1 MGPGLPLN
9 RVLKGSRKAL
19 VHRGN
24 PCQKSRLCYNGIRKS
39 RERGHVM
46 ENMELLQAMRQMME
60 EVVSPIYERL
70 DKMDERFDKMDERL
84 DGIESHLEK
93 VETLATKTQ
102 ITLENDIKPK
112 INLLFEG
119 QITLQN
125 RFSQLDRMEEML
137 RELRYDVQDLQH
149 IVSWHSN
156 DIRWL
161 KRRRYSNKI

>member
-1 MGPGLPLN
+1 
-9 RVLKGSRKAL
+9 
-19 VHRGN
+19 
-24 PCQKSRLCYNGIRKS
+24 
-39 RERGHVM
+39 M
-46 ENMELLQAMRQMME
+46 ENLELLQAMRQMME
-60 EVVSPIYERL
+60 EVVSPIYER
-70 DKMDERFDKMDERL
+70 MDRMEAEFTSLKE
-84 DGIESHLEK
+84 EVASVKEEVSSVK
-93 VETLATKTQ
+93 VLATKTQ
-102 ITLENDIKPK
+102 ITLENDIRPK

-119 QITLQN
+119 HITLQN

>member
-1 MGPGLPLN
+1 
-9 RVLKGSRKAL
+9 
-19 VHRGN
+19 
-24 PCQKSRLCYNGIRKS
+24 
-39 RERGHVM
+39 M
-46 ENMELLQAMRQMME
+46 ENLELLQAMRQMME
-60 EVVSPIYERL
+60 EVVSPIYER
-70 DKMDERFDKMDERL
+70 MDRMEAEFTSLKE
-84 DGIESHLEK
+84 EVASVKEEVSSVK
-93 VETLATKTQ
+93 ALATKTQ

-149 IVSWHSN
+149 IVSWHSS

>member
-1 MGPGLPLN
+1 
-9 RVLKGSRKAL
+9 
-19 VHRGN
+19 
-24 PCQKSRLCYNGIRKS
+24 
-39 RERGHVM
+39 M
-46 ENMELLQAMRQMME
+46 ENLELLQAMRQMME
-60 EVVSPIYERL
+60 EVVSPIYER
-70 DKMDERFDKMDERL
+70 MDRMEAEFTSLKE
-84 DGIESHLEK
+84 EAASVKEEVSSVK
-93 VETLATKTQ
+93 ALATKTQ

-149 IVSWHSN
+149 IVSWHSS

>member
-1 MGPGLPLN
+1 MSIGETLAKNHVYGIMVVETHK
-9 RVLKGSRKAL
+9 RKG
-19 VHRGN
+19 
-24 PCQKSRLCYNGIRKS
+24 Y
-39 RERGHVM
+39 VM

-60 EVVSPIYERL
+60 EVVSPIYER
-70 DKMDERFDKMDERL
+70 MDRMEAEFTSLKE
-84 DGIESHLEK
+84 EVASVKEEVSSVK
-93 VETLATKTQ
+93 ALATKTQ
-102 ITLENDIKPK
+102 VTLENDIKPK

>member
-1 MGPGLPLN
+1 
-9 RVLKGSRKAL
+9 
-19 VHRGN
+19 
-24 PCQKSRLCYNGIRKS
+24 
-39 RERGHVM
+39 M
-46 ENMELLQAMRQMME
+46 ENLELLQAMRQMME
-60 EVVSPIYERL
+60 EVVSPIYER
-70 DKMDERFDKMDERL
+70 MDRMEAEFTSLKEEVASVKEEVSSVKAL
-84 DGIESHLEK
+84 
-93 VETLATKTQ
+93 TTKTQ

-119 QITLQN
+119 HITLQN

>member
-1 MGPGLPLN
+1 
-9 RVLKGSRKAL
+9 
-19 VHRGN
+19 
-24 PCQKSRLCYNGIRKS
+24 
-39 RERGHVM
+39 M
-46 ENMELLQAMRQMME
+46 ENLELLQVMRQMME
-60 EVVSPIYERL
+60 EVVSPIYER
-70 DKMDERFDKMDERL
+70 MDRMEAEFTSLKE
-84 DGIESHLEK
+84 EVASVKEEVSSVK
-93 VETLATKTQ
+93 ALATKTQ

-119 QITLQN
+119 QIALQN

>member
-1 MGPGLPLN
+1 
-9 RVLKGSRKAL
+9 
-19 VHRGN
+19 
-24 PCQKSRLCYNGIRKS
+24 
-39 RERGHVM
+39 M

-60 EVVSPIYERL
+60 EVVSPIYER
-70 DKMDERFDKMDERL
+70 MDRMEAEFTSLKEEVASVKEEVSSVKAL
-84 DGIESHLEK
+84 
-93 VETLATKTQ
+93 TTKTQ

>member
-1 MGPGLPLN
+1 
-9 RVLKGSRKAL
+9 
-19 VHRGN
+19 
-24 PCQKSRLCYNGIRKS
+24 
-39 RERGHVM
+39 M
-46 ENMELLQAMRQMME
+46 ENLELLQAMRQMME

-70 DKMDERFDKMDERL
+70 DKMDERLDKMDERFDKMDERFDKMDERL
-84 DGIESHLEK
+84 DGIESRLEK

-102 ITLENDIKPK
+102 VTLENDIKPK

>member
-1 MGPGLPLN
+1 
-9 RVLKGSRKAL
+9 
-19 VHRGN
+19 
-24 PCQKSRLCYNGIRKS
+24 
-39 RERGHVM
+39 M
-46 ENMELLQAMRQMME
+46 ENLELLQAMRQMME
-60 EVVSPIYERL
+60 EVVSPIYER
-70 DKMDERFDKMDERL
+70 MDRMEAEFTSLREEVSSVKE
-84 DGIESHLEK
+84 EVASVKEEVSSVK
-93 VETLATKTQ
+93 VLATKTQ
-102 ITLENDIKPK
+102 ITLENDIRPK

-119 QITLQN
+119 HITLQN

>member
-1 MGPGLPLN
+1 
-9 RVLKGSRKAL
+9 
-19 VHRGN
+19 
-24 PCQKSRLCYNGIRKS
+24 
-39 RERGHVM
+39 M
-46 ENMELLQAMRQMME
+46 ENLELLQAMRQMME
-60 EVVSPIYERL
+60 EVVSPIYER
-70 DKMDERFDKMDERL
+70 MDRMEAEFTSLKE
-84 DGIESHLEK
+84 EVASVKKEVSSVK
-93 VETLATKTQ
+93 EEVASVKALATKTQ

-119 QITLQN
+119 HITLQN

>member
-1 MGPGLPLN
+1 
-9 RVLKGSRKAL
+9 
-19 VHRGN
+19 
-24 PCQKSRLCYNGIRKS
+24 
-39 RERGHVM
+39 M
-46 ENMELLQAMRQMME
+46 ENLELLQAMRQMME
-60 EVVSPIYERL
+60 EVVSPIYKRL
-70 DKMDERFDKMDERL
+70 DKMDERLDKMDKRL
-84 DGIESHLEK
+84 DGIESRLEK

-137 RELRYDVQDLQH
+137 RGLRYDVQDLQH
-149 IVSWHSN
+149 IVSWHSS

>member
-1 MGPGLPLN
+1 
-9 RVLKGSRKAL
+9 
-19 VHRGN
+19 
-24 PCQKSRLCYNGIRKS
+24 
-39 RERGHVM
+39 M
-46 ENMELLQAMRQMME
+46 ENLELLQAMRQMME

-137 RELRYDVQDLQH
+137 RGLRYDVQDLQH

>member
-1 MGPGLPLN
+1 
-9 RVLKGSRKAL
+9 
-19 VHRGN
+19 
-24 PCQKSRLCYNGIRKS
+24 
-39 RERGHVM
+39 M

-70 DKMDERFDKMDERL
+70 DKMDERLDKMDERFDKMDERFDKMDERL
-84 DGIESHLEK
+84 DGIESRLEK

-102 ITLENDIKPK
+102 VTLENDIKPK

-137 RELRYDVQDLQH
+137 RGLRYDVQDLQH

>member
-1 MGPGLPLN
+1 
-9 RVLKGSRKAL
+9 
-19 VHRGN
+19 
-24 PCQKSRLCYNGIRKS
+24 
-39 RERGHVM
+39 M

-60 EVVSPIYERL
+60 EVVSPIYER
-70 DKMDERFDKMDERL
+70 MDRMEAEFTSLREEVSSVKEEVASVKEEVTSVKEEVSSVKAL
-84 DGIESHLEK
+84 
-93 VETLATKTQ
+93 TTKTQ

-137 RELRYDVQDLQH
+137 RGLRYDVQDLQH

>member
-1 MGPGLPLN
+1 MEAEFTS
-9 RVLKGSRKAL
+9 LKEEVASVKEEVSSVKAL
-19 VHRGN
+19 
-24 PCQKSRLCYNGIRKS
+24 
-39 RERGHVM
+39 
-46 ENMELLQAMRQMME
+46 
-60 EVVSPIYERL
+60 
-70 DKMDERFDKMDERL
+70 
-84 DGIESHLEK
+84 
-93 VETLATKTQ
+93 TTKTQ

-119 QITLQN
+119 HITLQN

-161 KRRRYSNKI
+161 KRRRYSNKL

>member
-1 MGPGLPLN
+1 
-9 RVLKGSRKAL
+9 
-19 VHRGN
+19 
-24 PCQKSRLCYNGIRKS
+24 
-39 RERGHVM
+39 M

-70 DKMDERFDKMDERL
+70 DKMDECLDKMDERFDKMDERL
-84 DGIESHLEK
+84 DGIESRLEK

-102 ITLENDIKPK
+102 VTLENDIKPK

-137 RELRYDVQDLQH
+137 RELRTIFAGSSAVVTQ
-149 IVSWHSN
+149 IKSKPN
-156 DIRWL
+156 P
-161 KRRRYSNKI
+161 KAA

>member
-1 MGPGLPLN
+1 
-9 RVLKGSRKAL
+9 
-19 VHRGN
+19 
-24 PCQKSRLCYNGIRKS
+24 
-39 RERGHVM
+39 M

-60 EVVSPIYERL
+60 EVVSPIYER
-70 DKMDERFDKMDERL
+70 MDRM
-84 DGIESHLEK
+84 
-93 VETLATKTQ
+93 ETEFTSLKEEVASVKEEVASVKALATKTQ

>member
-1 MGPGLPLN
+1 
-9 RVLKGSRKAL
+9 
-19 VHRGN
+19 
-24 PCQKSRLCYNGIRKS
+24 
-39 RERGHVM
+39 M
-46 ENMELLQAMRQMME
+46 ENLELLQAMRQMME

-102 ITLENDIKPK
+102 VTLENDIKPK

-137 RELRYDVQDLQH
+137 RGLRYDVQDLQH
-149 IVSWHSN
+149 IVSWHSS

>member
-1 MGPGLPLN
+1 
-9 RVLKGSRKAL
+9 
-19 VHRGN
+19 
-24 PCQKSRLCYNGIRKS
+24 
-39 RERGHVM
+39 M

-60 EVVSPIYERL
+60 EVVSPIYER
-70 DKMDERFDKMDERL
+70 MDRMEAEFTSLKE
-84 DGIESHLEK
+84 EVASVKEEVSSVK
-93 VETLATKTQ
+93 ALATKTQ
-102 ITLENDIKPK
+102 ITLENDIRPK

-119 QITLQN
+119 HITLQN

>member
-1 MGPGLPLN
+1 
-9 RVLKGSRKAL
+9 
-19 VHRGN
+19 
-24 PCQKSRLCYNGIRKS
+24 
-39 RERGHVM
+39 M
-46 ENMELLQAMRQMME
+46 ENLELLQAMRQMME
-60 EVVSPIYERL
+60 EVVSPIYER
-70 DKMDERFDKMDERL
+70 MDRMEAEFTSLKE
-84 DGIESHLEK
+84 EVASVKEEVSSVK
-93 VETLATKTQ
+93 ALATKTQ

-137 RELRYDVQDLQH
+137 RGLRYDVQDLQH

>member
-1 MGPGLPLN
+1 MVVETHK
-9 RVLKGSRKAL
+9 RKG
-19 VHRGN
+19 
-24 PCQKSRLCYNGIRKS
+24 Y
-39 RERGHVM
+39 VM

-60 EVVSPIYERL
+60 EVVSPIYER
-70 DKMDERFDKMDERL
+70 MDRMEAEFTSLKE
-84 DGIESHLEK
+84 EVASVKEEVSSVK
-93 VETLATKTQ
+93 ALATKTQ

-119 QITLQN
+119 QIALQN
-125 RFSQLDRMEEML
+125 RFSQMDRMEEML

>member
-1 MGPGLPLN
+1 
-9 RVLKGSRKAL
+9 
-19 VHRGN
+19 
-24 PCQKSRLCYNGIRKS
+24 
-39 RERGHVM
+39 M
-46 ENMELLQAMRQMME
+46 ENLELLQAMRQMME
-60 EVVSPIYERL
+60 EVVSPIYER
-70 DKMDERFDKMDERL
+70 MDRMEAEFTSLREEVSSVKE
-84 DGIESHLEK
+84 EVSSVKEEVASVKEEVSSVKEEVASVK
-93 VETLATKTQ
+93 VLATKTQ
-102 ITLENDIKPK
+102 ITLENDIRPK

-119 QITLQN
+119 HITLQN

>member
-1 MGPGLPLN
+1 
-9 RVLKGSRKAL
+9 
-19 VHRGN
+19 
-24 PCQKSRLCYNGIRKS
+24 
-39 RERGHVM
+39 M

-60 EVVSPIYERL
+60 EVVSPIYER
-70 DKMDERFDKMDERL
+70 MDRMEAEFTSLKE
-84 DGIESHLEK
+84 EVASVKEEVSSVK
-93 VETLATKTQ
+93 EEVASVKALATKTQ

-119 QITLQN
+119 HITLQN

>member
-1 MGPGLPLN
+1 
-9 RVLKGSRKAL
+9 
-19 VHRGN
+19 
-24 PCQKSRLCYNGIRKS
+24 
-39 RERGHVM
+39 M

-60 EVVSPIYERL
+60 EVVSPIYER
-70 DKMDERFDKMDERL
+70 MDRMEAEFTSLKE
-84 DGIESHLEK
+84 EVASVKEEVVSVK
-93 VETLATKTQ
+93 ALATKTQ

>member
-1 MGPGLPLN
+1 MSIGETLAKNHVYGIMVVETHK
-9 RVLKGSRKAL
+9 RKG
-19 VHRGN
+19 
-24 PCQKSRLCYNGIRKS
+24 Y
-39 RERGHVM
+39 VM

-60 EVVSPIYERL
+60 EVVSPIYER
-70 DKMDERFDKMDERL
+70 MDRMEAEFTSLKE
-84 DGIESHLEK
+84 EVSSVKKEVVSVK
-93 VETLATKTQ
+93 TLATKTQ
-102 ITLENDIKPK
+102 VTLENDIKPK

>member
-1 MGPGLPLN
+1 
-9 RVLKGSRKAL
+9 
-19 VHRGN
+19 
-24 PCQKSRLCYNGIRKS
+24 
-39 RERGHVM
+39 M
-46 ENMELLQAMRQMME
+46 ENLELLQAMRQMME
-60 EVVSPIYERL
+60 EVVSPIYER
-70 DKMDERFDKMDERL
+70 MDRMEAEFTSLREEVSSVKEEVSSVKAL
-84 DGIESHLEK
+84 
-93 VETLATKTQ
+93 TTKTQ

>member
-1 MGPGLPLN
+1 
-9 RVLKGSRKAL
+9 
-19 VHRGN
+19 
-24 PCQKSRLCYNGIRKS
+24 
-39 RERGHVM
+39 M
-46 ENMELLQAMRQMME
+46 ENLELLQAMRQMME

-102 ITLENDIKPK
+102 ITLENDIRPK

-119 QITLQN
+119 HITLQN

>member
-1 MGPGLPLN
+1 
-9 RVLKGSRKAL
+9 
-19 VHRGN
+19 
-24 PCQKSRLCYNGIRKS
+24 
-39 RERGHVM
+39 M
-46 ENMELLQAMRQMME
+46 ENLELLQAMRQMME
-60 EVVSPIYERL
+60 EVVSPIYER
-70 DKMDERFDKMDERL
+70 MDRMEAEFTSLKE
-84 DGIESHLEK
+84 EVASVKEEVSSVK
-93 VETLATKTQ
+93 ALATKTQ

-137 RELRYDVQDLQH
+137 RGLRYDVQDLQH
-149 IVSWHSN
+149 IVSWHSS

>member
-1 MGPGLPLN
+1 
-9 RVLKGSRKAL
+9 
-19 VHRGN
+19 
-24 PCQKSRLCYNGIRKS
+24 
-39 RERGHVM
+39 M
-46 ENMELLQAMRQMME
+46 ENLELLQAMRQMME
-60 EVVSPIYERL
+60 EVVSPIYER
-70 DKMDERFDKMDERL
+70 MDRMEAEFTSLKE
-84 DGIESHLEK
+84 EVASVKEEVSSVK
-93 VETLATKTQ
+93 ALATKTQ
-102 ITLENDIKPK
+102 VTLENDIKPK

-137 RELRYDVQDLQH
+137 RGLRYDVQDLQH

>member
-1 MGPGLPLN
+1 
-9 RVLKGSRKAL
+9 
-19 VHRGN
+19 
-24 PCQKSRLCYNGIRKS
+24 
-39 RERGHVM
+39 M

-60 EVVSPIYERL
+60 EVVSPIYER
-70 DKMDERFDKMDERL
+70 MDRMEAEFTSLKE
-84 DGIESHLEK
+84 EVASVKEEVSSVK
-93 VETLATKTQ
+93 ALATKTQ

-149 IVSWHSN
+149 ILSWHSN

>member
-1 MGPGLPLN
+1 
-9 RVLKGSRKAL
+9 
-19 VHRGN
+19 
-24 PCQKSRLCYNGIRKS
+24 
-39 RERGHVM
+39 M
-46 ENMELLQAMRQMME
+46 ENLELLQAMRQMME
-60 EVVSPIYERL
+60 EVVSPIYER
-70 DKMDERFDKMDERL
+70 MDRMEAEFTSLKE
-84 DGIESHLEK
+84 EVASVKEEVVSVK
-93 VETLATKTQ
+93 ALATKTQ

-137 RELRYDVQDLQH
+137 RGLRYDVQDLQH

>member
-1 MGPGLPLN
+1 
-9 RVLKGSRKAL
+9 
-19 VHRGN
+19 
-24 PCQKSRLCYNGIRKS
+24 
-39 RERGHVM
+39 M
-46 ENMELLQAMRQMME
+46 ENMESLQAMRQMME
-60 EVVSPIYERL
+60 EVVSPIYER
-70 DKMDERFDKMDERL
+70 MDRMEAEFTSLKEEVASVKEEVSSVKAL
-84 DGIESHLEK
+84 
-93 VETLATKTQ
+93 TTKTQ

>member
-1 MGPGLPLN
+1 
-9 RVLKGSRKAL
+9 
-19 VHRGN
+19 
-24 PCQKSRLCYNGIRKS
+24 
-39 RERGHVM
+39 M
-46 ENMELLQAMRQMME
+46 ENLELLQAMRQMME
-60 EVVSPIYERL
+60 EVVSPIYER
-70 DKMDERFDKMDERL
+70 MDRMEAEFTSLKEEVASVKEEVSSVKAL
-84 DGIESHLEK
+84 
-93 VETLATKTQ
+93 TTKTQ

>member
-1 MGPGLPLN
+1 
-9 RVLKGSRKAL
+9 
-19 VHRGN
+19 
-24 PCQKSRLCYNGIRKS
+24 
-39 RERGHVM
+39 M

-60 EVVSPIYERL
+60 EVVSPIYERMDRMEAEFTSLKEEVASVKEEVSSVKAL
-70 DKMDERFDKMDERL
+70 D
-84 DGIESHLEK
+84 
-93 VETLATKTQ
+93 TKTQ

>member
-1 MGPGLPLN
+1 
-9 RVLKGSRKAL
+9 
-19 VHRGN
+19 
-24 PCQKSRLCYNGIRKS
+24 
-39 RERGHVM
+39 M

-60 EVVSPIYERL
+60 EVVSPIYER
-70 DKMDERFDKMDERL
+70 MDRMEAEFTSLKE
-84 DGIESHLEK
+84 EVSSVKKEVVSVK
-93 VETLATKTQ
+93 ALATKTQ

-149 IVSWHSN
+149 IVSWHSS